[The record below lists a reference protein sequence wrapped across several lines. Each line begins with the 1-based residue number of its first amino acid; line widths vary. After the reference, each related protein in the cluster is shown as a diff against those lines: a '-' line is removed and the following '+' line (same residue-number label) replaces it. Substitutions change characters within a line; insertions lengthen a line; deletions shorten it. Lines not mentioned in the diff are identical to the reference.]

1 MRRVGSFFIVLLLVF
16 SSLSLLAPKTVLAAV
31 VQPPLKESG
40 SVAEVL
46 LEGYVT
52 DSASDALIILGSSDM
67 ASMWQTIK
75 FIEGRGGRTFIQLTS

>member
-1 MRRVGSFFIVLLLVF
+1 MRRVESFFIVPLLVF
-16 SSLSLLAPKTVLAAV
+16 SSLSLAPKTVLAAV